1 MLRAS
6 WKSLMGHKVR
16 MLMSAFAIVLG
27 VAFVSGSLLFTEM
40 MSSSINGL
48 LKGTTS
54 DVNVVNKGTYDG
66 DSSTT
71 TVSPAAHVTPALLD
85 KIAKVDGVSRAEGT
99 NVGATIYPLSKDGK
113 MIGSSQAPTI
123 TTNYIDAPAAGGQTG
138 VSIESG
144 HAPGDGEALIDPTAL
159 ERSGFK
165 VGDFMPVLDVTT
177 GKATPLK
184 IVGTATWGSG
194 STFGATYLFVSDQQA
209 KDFFTK
215 GKDIYQSA
223 WVATKQGADVEEV
236 TKAVDKVLPSD
247 LEALSADKVAA
258 ETQKTLDQGLSF
270 INTFLLVFAA
280 IALVVATFLIV
291 NTFSIIVAQR
301 GRELALL
308 RAMGASRLQVRGSVL
323 FEAVI
328 VGLIGAT
335 LGVGLG
341 WLLAMGI
348 NVLMASFGIDLGGTL
363 PAISAT
369 VLIASYSVGLL
380 VTLVAA
386 YIPAA
391 RASRVPPIAAMT
403 GDYQTGKSGLGK
415 RAILAAVL
423 IGVGAV
429 LMAGGLGG
437 WLPQAL
443 AMVGVGALFVLLG
456 VASASP
462 LLGRPVTWGLGR
474 LYRAMFGSVGRLAE
488 LNATRNPRR
497 TAATASALM
506 IGLALVVTMSIV
518 GQSTKTSVADLI
530 STAYRGDLTVS
541 SMAGQI
547 APSTGDTIEKV
558 DGVDK
563 MYRMRQT
570 SAQVD
575 KGQTWFG
582 GLNPQAFGKFMEMSM
597 DSGEFTNEVNT
608 AVVEKD
614 FADKND
620 FKVGSTIKTTLGE
633 TPVSLKVTGI
643 YSLPEGA
650 DFEDVLINMNTWEAA
665 DLPDVDFSYSVF
677 VDPGENVDTVM
688 KRIDKATADQPMI
701 TVDDVESTTAQATA
715 NVDQLLAII
724 YALLALAVVIAV
736 LGIVN
741 TLALS
746 VIERTREIGLLRA
759 IGLTRGQLRRMVT
772 LEAVVVA
779 LLGAFLGV
787 GLGLVFGVSL
797 QRLLV
802 DQGLDKL
809 AIPWSLLGIFL
820 AVSVVVGILAAVWPA
835 RRASKLDVLQAI
847 ATE

>member
-54 DVNVVNKGTYDG
+54 DVSVVNKGAYDE
-66 DSSTT
+66 DATT
-71 TVSPAAHVTPALLD
+71 AQAMGFHVTPQLVN
-85 KIAKVDGVSRAEGT
+85 KVGKVDGVSAAVGT
-99 NVGATIYPLSKDGK
+99 NVATTYFPLSKEGK
-113 MIGSSQAPTI
+113 VFGSTQAPTVL
-123 TTNYIDAPAAGGQTG
+123 TNYIDAPAAGGQTG
-138 VSIESG
+138 VSILSG
-144 HAPGDGEALIDPTAL
+144 HAPAHGEVLIDPTAL
-159 ERSGFK
+159 ESSGYS
-165 VGDFMPVLDVTT
+165 VGDRLPVLSVET
-177 GKATPLK
+177 GQTFTLK

-194 STFGATYLFVSDQQA
+194 STLGATYLFVSDQQA
-209 KDFFTK
+209 KDLVTH
-215 GKDIYQSA
+215 GKDVYQA
-223 WVATKQGADVEEV
+223 VWVATEQGADVATV
-236 TKAVDKVLPSD
+236 TKDINKILPSD
-247 LEALSADKVAA
+247 LEAMSADEVTAQ
-258 ETQKTLDQGLSF
+258 TQESIDQGLAF

-308 RAMGASRLQVRGSVL
+308 RAMGASRGQVRLSVL
-323 FEAVI
+323 IEATI
-328 VGLIGAT
+328 VALFGAT
-335 LGVGLG
+335 VGVGVG

-348 NVLMASFGIDLGGTL
+348 NVLMASSGFDLGGTL
-363 PAISAT
+363 PAISPV
-369 VLIASYSVGLL
+369 VLIVSYSVAVF
-380 VTLVAA
+380 VTLIAA
-386 YIPAA
+386 YVPAA
-391 RASRVPPIAAMT
+391 RASRVPPVAAMT

-415 RAILAAVL
+415 RAILATVL
-423 IGVGAV
+423 VCVGAV

-437 WLPQAL
+437 WLPEPL
-443 AMVGVGALFVLLG
+443 AMVGVGALLLLLG

-462 LLGRPVTWGLGR
+462 LLGRPVTWVLGW
-474 LYRAMFGSVGRLAE
+474 LYRALFGSVGRLAE

-506 IGLALVVTMSIV
+506 IGLALVVTMSIL
-518 GQSTKTSVADLI
+518 GQSAKTSTEDLMS
-530 STAYRGDLTVS
+530 STFRGDLLVTSRV
-541 SMAGQI
+541 GQI
-547 APSTGDTIEKV
+547 APSVGDNIEDV
-558 DGVDK
+558 DGVDEV
-563 MYRMRQT
+563 YRTRLTDATVGSKAWYVEAMAPGTVGKTQDLT
-570 SAQVD
+570 MV
-575 KGQTWFG
+575 KGQ
-582 GLNPQAFGKFMEMSM
+582 LNRDP
-597 DSGEFTNEVNT
+597 NT
-608 AVVEKD
+608 VVVLEDEAK
-614 FADKND
+614 KNGYD
-620 FKVGSTIKTTLGE
+620 IGSTITVTLGE
-633 TPVSLKVTGI
+633 KPVNLVVSGWFTA
-643 YSLPEGA
+643 PEETFPA
-650 DFEDVLINMNTWEAA
+650 ELIINFATWNRA
-665 DLPDVDFSYSVF
+665 DLPDVDYTYTIYT
-677 VDPGENVDTVM
+677 DPGVSVDAVM
-688 KRIDKATADQPMI
+688 NRVDKATADQPL
-701 TVDDVESTTAQATA
+701 VNVEDLAAVQERMTSR
-715 NVDQLLAII
+715 VDQLLSII

-787 GLGLVFGVSL
+787 GLGLVFGVAL

-802 DQGLDKL
+802 DQGLEQL
-809 AIPWSLLGIFL
+809 AIPWSLLGSFL